1 MKSKLEVEFNEFSSM
16 SHRRLLSKEAD
27 SALSEFQGAFIL
39 QENTPGELNE
49 PHWDTIEVYDSGSAT
64 YDLIKY
70 LLK

>member
-1 MKSKLEVEFNEFSSM
+1 MKPKVEVEFSELSFG
-16 SHRRLLSKEAD
+16 HGCVDLRLLSKEGV
-27 SALSEFQGAFIL
+27 LIL

-49 PHWDTIEVYDSGSAT
+49 PHWDTVEVYNSGSAT